1 MGRFE
6 DWCFALSGDA
16 VFGGW
21 RLLNFDFDFDFG
33 AMGLFD
39 YSGGVVAFEE
49 GYLEAVREFD
59 KIHKHTGGFGLLNL
73 SQTDYA
79 QVLTAGS
86 ELDPCLMKG
95 SKLEVLHQQ
104 N

>member
-1 MGRFE
+1 M
-6 DWCFALSGDA
+6 
-16 VFGGW
+16 
-21 RLLNFDFDFDFG
+21 DFDFNSG
-33 AMGLFD
+33 AVELFE
-39 YSGGVVAFEE
+39 YSGGMVAFEE

-59 KIHKHTGGFGLLNL
+59 KIRKHTGGFGLLNL
-73 SQTDYA
+73 SQMDYA